1 MAINENKPLG
11 IKWHKF
17 LVFCLGLGSILN
29 IIVGVITALTGISVA
44 VPSLAVV
51 CVVDGAL
58 MIVAAA
64 FGLFAR
70 KRLKGFYAN
79 GPKLLVVYYIVSL
92 VSSLFDVIAPAIV
105 APDIYV
111 MDSSMITGTITGT
124 IIALA
129 INVSYYKK
137 REDVFVN

>member
-29 IIVGVITALTGISVA
+29 IIVGAITALTGIGVA

-58 MIVAAA
+58 MIALAV
-64 FGLFAR
+64 FGFITR
-70 KRLKGFYAN
+70 KRLKGFFAN
-79 GPKLLVVYYIVSL
+79 GPKLLVAYYIVSL
-92 VSSLFDVIAPAIV
+92 VSSLFDTIAPAIV
-105 APDIYV
+105 APDLYV
-111 MDSSMITGTITGT
+111 MDSSMITSAITGT
-124 IIALA
+124 IIAIA
-129 INVSYYKK
+129 INASYYKK
-137 REDVFVN
+137 RADMFTN